1 MERLLGPRSPDT
13 RQKRRQNSRLLDRRG
28 HRSDDP
34 ALRDK
39 RPEIGIGDAQL
50 APQSMRH
57 KIARSDP
64 PADLLG
70 RDLEGF
76 GDLLHGVQ
84 YQRFR
89 RMTAFRPD
97 GFVSGH
103 GLFQKETSNA
113 LHRI

>member
-1 MERLLGPRSPDT
+1 MERLLGQRFPDT
-13 RQKRRQNSRLLDRRG
+13 RQKMRQNSRLPDRRG

-39 RPEIGIGDAQL
+39 RPQIGIGDAQL
-50 APQSMRH
+50 TPQSVRH
-57 KIARSDP
+57 QLTRSDP
-64 PADLLG
+64 PAYLLG

-76 GDLLHGVQ
+76 GNLLHGVQ

-103 GLFQKETSNA
+103 GLFQRETSNA
-113 LHRI
+113 LHQI